1 MKVSIEQV
9 REVLRNRTAAPLDAT
24 QLFTKDLTP
33 SHDAVLIREIRDQI
47 MAMPEVREEI
57 IQELKARIE
66 RGEYQVTSES
76 IVDSMIRREIADKL
90 R

>member
-9 REVLRNRTAAPLDAT
+9 REVLRSRNISPLEAT
-24 QLFTKDLTP
+24 KLLNKDLSL
-33 SHDAVLIREIRDQI
+33 SHDSVLIREIRDQI

-66 RGEYQVTSES
+66 AGEYQVSSDS
-76 IVDSMIRREIADKL
+76 IVDSMIRREIADKI